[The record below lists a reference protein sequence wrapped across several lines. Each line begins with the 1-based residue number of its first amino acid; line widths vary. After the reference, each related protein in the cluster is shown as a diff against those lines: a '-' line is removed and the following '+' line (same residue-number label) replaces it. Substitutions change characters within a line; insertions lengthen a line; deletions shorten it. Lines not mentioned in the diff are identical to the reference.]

1 VKLLLDT
8 QIMLWWLLGDSRLRQ
23 ETREL
28 MGTSACVVSVA
39 SIWEIAIKHRLGKLA
54 VDPVSFRDETLAAGA
69 TLLAIDDAHVI
80 ETGRLPGIHE
90 DPFDRLI
97 IAQARTEALVAVS
110 SDGRWSEYG
119 IALQRP

>member
-8 QIMLWWLLGDSRLRQ
+8 QIMLWWLLGDSRLRP

-28 MGTSACVVSVA
+28 MGTNACVVSVA
-39 SIWEIAIKHRLGKLA
+39 SIWEVAIKHRLGKLA
-54 VDPVSFRDETLAAGA
+54 VDPVSFRDESLAAGA
-69 TLLAIDDAHVI
+69 TLLAINDAHVI

-97 IAQARTEALVAVS
+97 IAQVRTEALVAVS
-110 SDGRWSEYG
+110 SDGGWSEYG
-119 IALQRP
+119 IPLQRA